1 MGQSMSEGDPHVER
15 PGTYQDS
22 IVAHAEGDYSVAAN
36 EIHPEPVIA
45 GWVFWAIIIG
55 LDLLFLITGLTIA
68 ALRLGLSS

>member
-1 MGQSMSEGDPHVER
+1 MSEDPEVER

-36 EIHPEPVIA
+36 EVRAEPVIA

-55 LDLLFLITGLTIA
+55 LDLVFLITGLTID
-68 ALRLGLSS
+68 ALRWGMSS

>member
-1 MGQSMSEGDPHVER
+1 MGQSMSEDSEVER

-36 EIHPEPVIA
+36 EVRVEPVIA

-55 LDLLFLITGLTIA
+55 LDLLFLITGLTID
-68 ALRLGLSS
+68 ALRLGVSP